1 MHKIPTL
8 LATLIISFLP
18 SFAGSVNI
26 LDHGANGD
34 GEFLNTKAIQS
45 AIDQCHEQGGGTV
58 YVPAGRFRT
67 GTIILKSHV
76 SLYLEAGAIILGS
89 TELKD
94 YPEIYPEFRSYTDV
108 NYVDKSLIYAEKA
121 KNISICGRGTIDGQG
136 EETVF
141 DLPGREN
148 YKQRPY
154 IIRMVECRDVHI
166 SGISLVNSAMWVQH
180 YLACEG
186 LVIEGISVNSL
197 VNHNNDGIDIDC
209 CRRVRIS
216 NCDINSGDDAIVL
229 KATAPKDCEQI
240 SISNCILRSR
250 CNAIKLGTE
259 SVGGFKD
266 ILVSNCVIYDTR
278 LAAIALEMVDGG
290 TADRIQ
296 INNISANA
304 AGGAIFIRLGNR
316 GRHHLAQGSGGG
328 KKYYFQENEKLDK
341 VGMGMMKNITISNF
355 IYTGADTVGC
365 SITGIPGFEVQNITL
380 RDIHISFT
388 GEGAG
393 KPVINEVPENISDY
407 PEYKMFG
414 KLPAYG
420 IYARHVRNISLFN
433 VRLDYETEDYRPAL
447 VFDDVKGLVLSDL
460 NLEKPSGT
468 RPVVDFRNTTDIKS
482 DIHYKLKK

>member
-1 MHKIPTL
+1 MKNIPVLFT
-8 LATLIISFLP
+8 ALIVFSLP
-18 SFAGSVNI
+18 TFAEYVNI
-26 LDHGANGD
+26 MDHGANGD
-34 GEFLNTKAIQS
+34 GEFLNTKTIQS
-45 AIDQCHEQGGGTV
+45 AIDQCHEEGGGTV
-58 YVPAGRFRT
+58 HVPAGRFRT
-67 GTIILKSHV
+67 GTIILRSHV
-76 SLYLEAGAIILGS
+76 SLYIDAGASILGS
-89 TELKD
+89 TELED
-94 YPEIYPEFRSYTDV
+94 YPEIYPAFRSYTDV

-121 KNISICGRGTIDGQG
+121 ENISICGRGSIDGQG
-136 EETVF
+136 ESVLF

-148 YKQRPY
+148 YKKRPY
-154 IIRMVECRDVHI
+154 IVRMVECRDVKI
-166 SGISLVNSAMWVQH
+166 SDISLINSAMWVQH

-240 SISNCILRSR
+240 VISNCVLRSR

-278 LAAIALEMVDGG
+278 LAALAIEMVDGG

-296 INNISANA
+296 INNITAYG

-316 GRHHLAQGSGGG
+316 ARHHLSLGSGGG
-328 KKYYFQENEKLDK
+328 KKYHFEENEKLDK
-341 VGMGMMKNITISNF
+341 VGMGIMKNITISNF
-355 IYTGADTVGC
+355 ICTGADTIGC
-365 SITGIPGFEVQNITL
+365 SITGIPGFEVQDITL
-380 RDIHISFT
+380 RDIHISFA

-393 KPVINEVPENISDY
+393 KPVIQLVPENESEY
-407 PEYKMFG
+407 PEYEMFG

-420 IYARHVRNISLFN
+420 IYSRHVRNISLYN
-433 VRLDYETEDYRPAL
+433 VRLDYGKEEQRPAL
-447 VFDDVKGLVLSDL
+447 LFDDVKGLVLSDL
-460 NLEKPSGT
+460 NLELPSGAGKAI
-468 RPVVDFRNTTDIKS
+468 VFNNTTDIKS
-482 DIHYKLKK
+482 DNNY